1 MRRLVARLLAFLSVD
16 HPSVGLKQLPL
27 TVVFIISLLVL
38 LFVPGIQV
46 TSLLMATVGIGLLFA
61 VTVLS
66 AIFTVLPRFDRWALL
81 IPMLDFFAVGT
92 FRAGTG
98 GILSLFGAMVVLP
111 VVWVA
116 AEKGRRY
123 ILISIAGTVVALIL
137 PYAVGATE
145 FTSASD
151 VVRWTFSP
159 IVYLFVAAI
168 INELARQSRAQ
179 LHSIHSL
186 VDEKERMLQ
195 RTFEYAS
202 QLEESEAK
210 FRAADRMFRGVWAA
224 VTEQSVVGTD
234 VTGLIDAWNPGAT
247 RMLGISWEE
256 TEGKRYVYDFHLQD
270 ELEDHAR
277 ELNYPPGAT
286 VLNPGFSA
294 LVETARL
301 GAAESREWTYVRDDG
316 TTFPVSLSVT
326 QRVDESGEI
335 VGYLFVAADVTQ
347 AREVARLKDEFV
359 GLISH
364 ELRTPLSSILGYLE
378 LLRDDDM
385 NPLSD
390 EQEQYL
396 GVAERNAH
404 RLLRL
409 VGDLLF
415 TAQVESGKFPL
426 DLKDVDLEHIVTAA
440 VESAR
445 PAATAAGITVI
456 ENVVDS
462 TPVTHGDPVRLGQ
475 VCDNLISNAI
485 KFTPKG
491 GTVTVLLSKTE
502 KDAVITVRDTGMGI
516 AASELDQLF
525 SRFFRAT
532 TATRNAVP
540 GVGLGLTITKAIVT
554 AHHGEMGVS
563 SEEGVGTEF
572 SVTLPL
578 IAQAAIVAT

>member
-1 MRRLVARLLAFLSVD
+1 MKKLYLLVIRFLSVD
-16 HPSVGLKQLPL
+16 HPSAGLKQLPL
-27 TVVFIISLLVL
+27 TVAFVISLCVL
-38 LFVPGIQV
+38 LFVPGIQI
-46 TSLLMATVGIGLLFA
+46 TSLLLATIGISLLFVATVLAAF
-61 VTVLS
+61 
-66 AIFTVLPRFDRWALL
+66 FTVYPRYDRWAILVP
-81 IPMLDFFAVGT
+81 ILDFLAIGAY
-92 FRAGTG
+92 RSGTG

-111 VVWVA
+111 VVWIA

-123 ILISIAGTVVALIL
+123 IVIAVAGTLIALIM
-137 PYAVGATE
+137 PYVFGVTM
-145 FTSASD
+145 FTTGSD

-159 IVYLFVAAI
+159 VVYLFVASI

-179 LHSIHSL
+179 LHSIHAL
-186 VDEKERMLQ
+186 ADEKERMLQ

-210 FRAADRMFRGVWAA
+210 FREADRMFRSVWAA
-224 VTEQSVVGTD
+224 VTEQSVIGTD
-234 VTGLIDAWNPGAT
+234 VTGLIDAWNPGAS
-247 RMLGISWEE
+247 RMLGLSWQE
-256 TEGKRYVYDFHLQD
+256 TQGKRHVFDFHVHD
-270 ELEDHAR
+270 ELEDRAR

-301 GAAESREWTYVRDDG
+301 GEAESREWTYVRDDG
-316 TTFPVSLSVT
+316 STFPVSLSVT
-326 QRVDESGEI
+326 KRVDESGET

-347 AREVARLKDEFV
+347 AREVSRLKDEFV

-364 ELRTPLSSILGYLE
+364 ELRTPLSSLLGYLE
-378 LLRDDDM
+378 LLRDDET
-385 NPLSD
+385 NPLSE

-426 DLKDVDLEHIVTAA
+426 DLKDVELEHIVTAA

-445 PAATAAGITVI
+445 PAASAAGITVV
-456 ENVVDS
+456 EDVVDS
-462 TPVTHGDPVRLGQ
+462 TPVTYGDPVRLGQ

-491 GTVTVLLSKTE
+491 GTVTVSLAKTD
-502 KDAVITVRDTGMGI
+502 KDAIITVRDTGMGI

-525 SRFFRAT
+525 ARFFRAT

-554 AHHGEMGVS
+554 AHHGEMGVA

-578 IAQAAIVAT
+578 AAQVAVTAS